1 MEIEIVLLKVII
13 YSILGYYLVMIS
25 DKLTNNVSLHFCQ
38 GVICPS
44 FGVFALLQIL
54 NTYNNVLFIFITS
67 IAWYYI
73 IRVISKLICKDLV
86 CSIKSI
92 EFGLIGLLNYYII
105 EPVLDNFIFFSTY
118 NSFIFLLVVSIIFY
132 LLDIIVSL
140 RMHM

>member
-1 MEIEIVLLKVII
+1 MEIEIILLKVII

-25 DKLTNNVSLHFCQ
+25 DKLTNNVSFHFCQ

-44 FGVFALLQIL
+44 FGAFALLQIL
-54 NTYNNVLFIFITS
+54 NTYNNVLFIFIAS

-73 IRVISKLICKDLV
+73 IREISKLIYKDLV
-86 CSIKSI
+86 CSINSI
-92 EFGLIGLLNYYII
+92 EFGLIGLLNYYMI
-105 EPVLDNFIFFSTY
+105 EPILDNFIFFSTY
-118 NSFIFLLVVSIIFY
+118 NSFIFLLVVSIFFY